1 MREIILA
8 KRRFLREE
16 RRAVSQCI
24 LNATDEYGN
33 EYIEI
38 LEDVKDITED
48 NKLDFVDKIE
58 NEKLVKSMKL
68 LSEREQKVVS
78 LRLDKDMPVKE
89 INIILGTKREK
100 TASDVY
106 VRSLGKLRKE
116 IRKEDNE

>member
-1 MREIILA
+1 M
-8 KRRFLREE
+8 REE